1 MLAALIGGIIIGF
14 ASFLLMFFIG
24 RISGISGIVG
34 RVLPP
39 HRGDRDWRLAF
50 VLGLILGGAAMFA
63 QDASRFSSVVG
74 EPGSLQIIIAGL
86 LVGFGTRL
94 GSGCTS
100 GHGVCGISRQS
111 GRSLVATVVFIGA
124 GVITVALMSAL
135 GASS

>member
-1 MLAALIGGIIIGF
+1 MLPALIGGIIIGF
-14 ASFLLMFFIG
+14 ASALLMFFIG

-34 RVLPP
+34 RALPP

-50 VLGLILGGAAMFA
+50 ILGLILGGVAMFA
-63 QDASRFSSVVG
+63 EDSTRFSAIAG
-74 EPGSLQIIIAGL
+74 ETGNLQIIVAGL

-111 GRSLVATVVFIGA
+111 GRSLVATIVFIGA
-124 GVITVALMSAL
+124 GVATVALYSAL
-135 GASS
+135 GGA